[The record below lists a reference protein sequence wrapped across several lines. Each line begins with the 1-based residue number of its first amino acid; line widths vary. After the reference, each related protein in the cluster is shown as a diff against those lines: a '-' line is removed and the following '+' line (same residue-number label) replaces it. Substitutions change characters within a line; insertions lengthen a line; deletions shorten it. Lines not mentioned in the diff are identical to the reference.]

1 MRESLRAR
9 LLLLHT
15 VAVTIIVTLVGGTL
29 CYSYWRTL
37 VADLDRELTLRAAT
51 ISGALSPAA
60 PGRFDLA
67 LPQDTRDYFRADAPE
82 QAYYGIWTAS
92 GVVVDT
98 SDPDASIARPDGVGA
113 TTRNGRREVVVVGP
127 EETLVLVGRDLG
139 RVRAEVQ
146 SLALAIVPV
155 GLVAV
160 GLSFMSGWLLA
171 GRALAPIARM
181 SRTARAMAEGE
192 FDARVPIDR
201 TETELGQLAVSLN
214 TAFDRMHG
222 AIERQQRFTADASHD
237 LRTPLAAL
245 KAEADWAL
253 GRPRDLEEYREAL
266 ATCRTAAARMSAI
279 VEGLLELARADAD
292 DVPLQ
297 VRRTPVE
304 DVVHEAVAL
313 ARPVAE
319 RRGIRIV
326 SQVERADVKADPE
339 RLRQALSNV
348 ILNAI
353 HYNHDGGHVA
363 VSAAAEQGLVTLRV
377 KDDGIGIGEED
388 LPHVFDRFYRAD
400 KARATVGGTG
410 LGLALTK
417 WIVERHGGTVA
428 CSSVPG
434 VGTEFTLYLPS
445 A

>member
-15 VAVTIIVTLVGGTL
+15 VAVTIIVTLVGATL

-51 ISGALSPAA
+51 IVGALSPAA

-67 LPQDTRDYFRADAPE
+67 LPQDTRDYFRMEAPD

-98 SDPDASIARPDGVGA
+98 SDPDQSIPRPDGVGA
-113 TTRNGRREVVVVGP
+113 VTRGDRREVVVTGP
-127 EETLVLVGRDLG
+127 EETLVLVGRDLS
-139 RVRAEVQ
+139 RVRSEVQ

-181 SRTARAMAEGE
+181 SRTARAMADGE
-192 FDARVPIDR
+192 FDARVPVDR
-201 TETELGQLAVSLN
+201 TESELGQLAVSLN

-245 KAEADWAL
+245 MAEADWAL
-253 GRPRDLEEYREAL
+253 GRPRNLEEYREAL
-266 ATCRTAAARMSAI
+266 ATCRSAAARMSAI

-377 KDDGIGIGEED
+377 RDDGIGIGEED

-428 CSSVPG
+428 CSSEPG